1 MENVKKRLGNLL
13 SVKSLVTL
21 TLTGV
26 FAYMSVSGKISQD
39 FMTVYAVVIAFYFGT
54 QSQKVQEAIDN
65 KEAGSDAGH

>member
-1 MENVKKRLGNLL
+1 MENIKKRLGNLM

-26 FAYMSVSGKISQD
+26 FAYMSVTGKISQD

-54 QSQKVQEAIDN
+54 QSQKVQEAID
-65 KEAGSDAGH
+65 KEAGSNAGH